1 MNLFPSAWSAFTLT
15 AAASQTLRNAV
26 QHDLVQHIGARNATF
41 VRFLFGFPFS
51 LGFLALAC
59 LATGALAPI
68 PGATAFFYVVFA
80 SAAQVLATA
89 LMLLA
94 MRDNS
99 FVVATALTKT
109 EAIQIVAFGMVFM
122 GDSATPALL
131 FAVTLATLGVFVLAF
146 PRASIF
152 VRGDARSNWRAAGYG
167 LASAAAFGLSTVAF
181 RAGVLAL
188 GGASFVVAAAEELAL
203 ALTLQTLVILCWL
216 AFADRAGLAAITREW
231 RSSLSAGFLGAF
243 ATQFWFLALALE
255 SAARVRTLGLAE
267 VIFAQLITH
276 RFFAQRTSGRE
287 ALGILLILAGV
298 ALALNGG

>member
-1 MNLFPSAWSAFTLT
+1 MNPFPWAWAAFTLT

-51 LGFLALAC
+51 LSFLALAC
-59 LATGALAPI
+59 LATGALAPM
-68 PGATAFFYVVFA
+68 PSATALFYVAFA

-94 MRDNS
+94 MRENS

-109 EAIQIVAFGMVFM
+109 EAVQIVAFGMVFL

-131 FAVTLATLGVFVLAF
+131 LAVTLATLGVFVLAF
-146 PRASIF
+146 PRVSIF
-152 VRGDARSNWRAAGYG
+152 IRRDARSNWRAAGYG

-188 GGASFVVAAAEELAL
+188 GGAFVVAAAEELTL

-216 AFADRAGLAAITREW
+216 AFADRAGLAAIAREW

>member
-1 MNLFPSAWSAFTLT
+1 MNLSPWASAAFALT

-26 QHDLVQHIGARNATF
+26 QHDLVQHIGPRNATF
-41 VRFLFGFPFS
+41 VRFLFGFPFA

-59 LATGALAPI
+59 LAANALP
-68 PGATAFFYVVFA
+68 PTPSPTALFYLVFA
-80 SAAQVLATA
+80 SATQVFATA

-99 FVVATALTKT
+99 FVVATALIKT
-109 EAIQIVAFGMVFM
+109 EAVQIVAFGMVFL
-122 GDSATPALL
+122 GDSATLALL
-131 FAVTLATLGVFVLAF
+131 VGVTLATLGVFVLAF
-146 PRASIF
+146 PRMTMF
-152 VRGDARSNWRAAGYG
+152 VRDDARSNWRAAGYG

-203 ALTLQTLVILCWL
+203 ALTLQTLAILCWL
-216 AFADRAGLAAITREW
+216 AFADRAGLAAIAREW

-267 VIFAQLITH
+267 VIFAQLVTH
-276 RFFAQRTSGRE
+276 RFFAQRTSARE
-287 ALGILLILAGV
+287 ALGIVLILAGV